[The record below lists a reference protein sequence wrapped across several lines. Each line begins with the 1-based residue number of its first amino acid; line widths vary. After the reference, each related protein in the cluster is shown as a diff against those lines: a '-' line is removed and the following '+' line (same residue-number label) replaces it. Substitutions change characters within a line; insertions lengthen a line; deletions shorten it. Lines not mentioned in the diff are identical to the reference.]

1 MWPVVRNELVKL
13 FRFKKI
19 YIYTAILLGFA
30 LLMAAGALAIQST
43 PELAESAA
51 GPNPLLTLNA
61 TSYPLWFLGM
71 VSDLILPLF
80 FIILVAGMFSEE
92 YGKGTLKLS
101 LLYKVT
107 RARLVLG
114 KMITLAVA
122 IVIMLVLV
130 YLIALGIGTIFL
142 DSGPL
147 NLMGQSVQGGTA
159 SVLAAYS
166 LYGLFLLSYSLTM
179 MALAQFFAS
188 SGATIGIG
196 LGVQFGLSIIGGFF
210 SKIAPYLLTS
220 HYGIYTFL
228 FMPVDTGD
236 VMRSFAVV
244 TIYALAGT
252 AFTIWYFNRKDLIH

>member
-1 MWPVVRNELVKL
+1 MWPVVKNELIKL

-30 LLMAAGALAIQST
+30 LLMAAGTMAIQSA
-43 PELAESAA
+43 PEMAETVA
-51 GPNPLLTLNA
+51 GPNPLLTLNS

-101 LLYKVT
+101 LLHKVRRT
-107 RARLVLG
+107 KLVLG
-114 KMITLAVA
+114 KIITMAVA

-130 YLIALGIGTIFL
+130 YLIALGVGTIFL

-147 NLMGQSVQGGTA
+147 NMMGQPVQGGTA
-159 SVLAAYS
+159 SVLAAYG
-166 LYGLFLLSYSLTM
+166 LYALFLLSYSLTM

-188 SGATIGIG
+188 SGATIGVG
-196 LGVQFGLSIIGGFF
+196 LGVQFGLGIIGGFF

-220 HYGIYTFL
+220 HFGIYTFL
-228 FMPVDTGD
+228 FMPAETGD
-236 VMRSFAVV
+236 VLRSFAVV

-252 AFTIWYFNRKDLIH
+252 AFTLWHFNRKDLVH